1 MTIKIPVSYG
11 ELIDKLTILEIKKIK
26 ISDIEKLENI
36 ENEFNLLEESVS
48 EFKKK
53 NMDKYNK
60 FYSEL
65 KEINL
70 NLWEIEDEIRVHEKN
85 NSFNKEFIEL
95 ARSVYKLNDIRFNIK
110 NEINLIF
117 NSTIAEQKDYEDY

>member
-53 NMDKYNK
+53 NTNKYNK

>member
-1 MTIKIPVSYG
+1 MTINIPVSYG